1 MNAFAHFPAALHWNA
16 QQLADAVPLR
26 LSQLLAFDRARDI
39 GSVAVANRNARKP
52 RREAGYVHAPVLHAR
67 FNVR

>member
-1 MNAFAHFPAALHWNA
+1 MNAFAPFPPSLHWNA

-26 LSQLLAFDRARDI
+26 LSQLLDFDRARDI
-39 GSVAVANRNARKP
+39 GELAIANREARKP
-52 RREAGYVHAPVLHAR
+52 RRAAGYFHAPALHAR